1 MTQLNIIHNEYRI
14 NHLDML
20 LSGINVWLFAY
31 TMLTSEAKVFPR
43 MTGLVAAVYS
53 PFFGNQS
60 LNLSP
65 DQIDAQVF

>member
-1 MTQLNIIHNEYRI
+1 
-14 NHLDML
+14 ML
-20 LSGINVWLFAY
+20 VSGINVWLFAHA
-31 TMLTSEAKVFPR
+31 MLTSEAKVFPR